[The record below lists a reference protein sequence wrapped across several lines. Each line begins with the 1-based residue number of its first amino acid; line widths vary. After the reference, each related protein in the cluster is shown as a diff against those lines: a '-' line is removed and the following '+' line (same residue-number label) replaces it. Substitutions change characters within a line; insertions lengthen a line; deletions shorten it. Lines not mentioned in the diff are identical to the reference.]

1 MAVLIQEAHLPVGRL
16 AKARALV
23 HQLLP
28 AYCLFAGRPLK
39 RLGPTAKIQV
49 VTLVHVYMAA
59 RASLLDIGAQH
70 DGVVQ
75 CAPGALEQVHFIR
88 MSDPR
93 SDTTV
98 LLGNLYQFQ
107 ASQPAQQKAMLG
119 LVERVLDRWT
129 DGTDL
134 VVIGGDFNAS
144 CRPRAGYAD
153 SEVTRGADAR
163 LLEWCQ
169 RAGLTCAAPLHA
181 TWQSINES
189 RYAVLDCFLWRSRTG
204 QASLR
209 DAEAF
214 LSPDPRLDHDPVR
227 VCVSCDTIGT
237 MPPLEALR
245 APVRLKMR
253 GWGAKRSE
261 WQEAVTR
268 SLSMTVPEEDR
279 FAELERMKRIALDC
293 ARTVLGTTGGR
304 LLRIIP
310 HHSKEARRLKARL
323 NLLRV
328 VRREIHARREQSG
341 RLVPPSRAMRRAWDA
356 GLYPQPA
363 EFRTLTALWHSQNQV
378 WTENWLRMLRRQSA
392 VTNEEWQDLRR
403 KELAEAAKRERL
415 GAIARFYTGR
425 ELQKLLHPR
434 APAQHSPQ
442 LFTAI
447 PDSVVATGDS
457 GALATF
463 RAALGC
469 IGVQAESTAS
479 VTISGLRPADL
490 DSVLFLVD
498 REGLT
503 AKLEGQK
510 RLVRSVSDRLCAW
523 ESELATEAKAT
534 KAYCSSCGSTD
545 LTPVTKVSGES
556 GRVIRWWCTRCSGFR
571 SWAVREADY
580 TKIPFRT
587 EGIPRVPPDAGETLR
602 GAISE
607 TDFEFLLQQLPNK
620 RAPGPDGLPFELL
633 RHAPD
638 GMKET
643 ILACVNGILTGEAP
657 PPRSWLGG
665 LICFL
670 LKKDAV
676 LDIPGY
682 RPVCLLDTVYKVLSA
697 IVTDRLY
704 RLAERYGLQDP
715 SQEGFRRLHST
726 QRQVQSLHWAIQE
739 AAARK
744 ELLFCCYLDFAN
756 AFNSVDH
763 AALWRWLKELNVPD
777 IDLLQSLYSGAY
789 YQADLPYGRSAEVVL
804 SRGQKQGDKSSPL
817 LFGLVFNALLLA
829 LKASGVGHRT
839 ISGLRSPARGF
850 ADDLVIVT
858 SAAADLSRLLQVV
871 ADFCAWSG
879 MRIKREKSV
888 VTGFD
893 FRLGT
898 DLPTAGILYEG
909 APLTDLAAEEAFAY
923 LGVRASLVGMQRRRL
938 AGKRRGLLS
947 APCLSAE
954 KGHILATTNDMVVK
968 VRRHNYLLSQMVP
981 AMHMVA
987 TSRFRYSAP
996 LVPWTDAELD
1006 KLHAKWLQVH
1016 RAAWRLPPGFPS
1028 APLMFPSADGGCPVA
1043 HPLVPMVQALAKH
1056 VEQLVAL
1063 PDELRETCIRKFRK
1077 LCESCGCNNE
1087 RELASHL
1094 AEEGRPRACP
1104 LARLF
1109 RACGQLQM
1117 EIHLPACLSLGL
1129 AGRDTSWHALLMH
1142 LRQKAGHA
1150 ETDRQLA
1157 EDVDT
1162 VARAW
1167 AAIRR
1172 RFGRRGVRTPRQLIL
1187 DPRAT
1192 TVLWLV
1198 PERMGKKSPQWLEPL
1213 RRALRVVE
1221 TRRLFPRLSRGEG
1234 ASEVEVHQ
1242 ALLSDVIHGLKQQGT
1257 QIEPLFADERWKLVR
1272 SSAPRRSWLTVLQKN
1287 GFPCR
1292 VEEESA
1298 GRIDPVVDLVEI
1310 GQFANADRNQ
1320 LLCLT
1325 MWLAASVR
1333 TCGTAD
1339 VIMADRSPLAW
1350 APVRLS
1356 TEHVEFDNSSL
1367 ETEEQVCEAFTFTSK
1382 DGLTRVERD
1391 KNLIG
1396 IIGQGRFRLLANEC
1410 AARGIE
1416 LDCLGACIPGWTAHV
1431 ERYEKTKG
1439 FGSHQF
1445 WNGLRVALE
1454 LDGIIGCC
1462 PLVAPSSLPYSSWDG
1477 MSADWG
1483 CQLLPKRPIYDF
1495 LCASPELQQ
1504 RLVWKL
1510 TADKPWFAL
1519 TRRATLDRTVK
1530 QGMERTGQVITVY
1543 KKGSRVAA
1551 CKGSFRTGQLRAIQ
1565 STEDW
1570 CVWASR
1576 AAIGTGTQEE
1586 RVRGLKRRLDSIRLT
1601 ADGVVP
1607 LDLTCLSSREAQLGP
1622 VGAAYTRSGIVAAT
1636 DGSLRKSGAMGAAY
1650 VTKDNR
1656 LPPRSVAVF
1665 GQPSSIRPELTG
1677 IALALEDCPGGE
1689 DLNILTDS
1697 LSSMRLL
1704 KSMQRKDFPLQ
1715 LYRHPVRQLLLH
1727 VVRLIN
1733 KRTESGRATRFIKV
1747 RAHRGEPLN
1756 EKADALAAEAA
1767 ESDPARPLAM
1777 DQDPEAVYFLHKD
1790 TWVEWDARVREDLV
1804 QRAAKRCV
1812 ARLLRPRRGRMGA
1825 EASPPT
1831 LTLTAAWMLRPNQGR
1846 SMLGQVLGEMRIS
1859 AAKKQILQSIAGAFP
1874 GNAVLHKWRIVSSP
1888 ACALCGH
1895 PAETQSHIQCLCP
1908 ALQEARIRAH
1918 HNIAKRLWQGIMA
1931 VTKEWVITTEQTV
1944 EGLLGLPQPEGQ
1956 IDEWQRAWD
1965 ELTDV
1970 HLEGEGWETDA
1981 ATAIQRKRPDAWAVH
1996 WGKRN
2001 LFILEFT
2008 RPNDRCATA
2017 LQDTDA
2023 YKRDRYTPL
2032 QNRLAG
2038 HLAGWQLGIMTFT
2051 IGIRGSYDPDKWH
2064 ANLTCFGLTAAQT
2077 DCLMRELVAQT
2088 LTELTDLYSVR
2099 YAALQHR
2106 NAGPKV

>member
-1 MAVLIQEAHLPVGRL
+1 
-16 AKARALV
+16 
-23 HQLLP
+23 
-28 AYCLFAGRPLK
+28 
-39 RLGPTAKIQV
+39 
-49 VTLVHVYMAA
+49 VY
-59 RASLLDIGAQH
+59 
-70 DGVVQ
+70 
-75 CAPGALEQVHFIR
+75 
-88 MSDPR
+88 
-93 SDTTV
+93 
-98 LLGNLYQFQ
+98 
-107 ASQPAQQKAMLG
+107 
-119 LVERVLDRWT
+119 
-129 DGTDL
+129 
-134 VVIGGDFNAS
+134 
-144 CRPRAGYAD
+144 
-153 SEVTRGADAR
+153 
-163 LLEWCQ
+163 
-169 RAGLTCAAPLHA
+169 
-181 TWQSINES
+181 
-189 RYAVLDCFLWRSRTG
+189 
-204 QASLR
+204 
-209 DAEAF
+209 
-214 LSPDPRLDHDPVR
+214 
-227 VCVSCDTIGT
+227 
-237 MPPLEALR
+237 
-245 APVRLKMR
+245 
-253 GWGAKRSE
+253 
-261 WQEAVTR
+261 
-268 SLSMTVPEEDR
+268 
-279 FAELERMKRIALDC
+279 
-293 ARTVLGTTGGR
+293 
-304 LLRIIP
+304 
-310 HHSKEARRLKARL
+310 
-323 NLLRV
+323 
-328 VRREIHARREQSG
+328 
-341 RLVPPSRAMRRAWDA
+341 
-356 GLYPQPA
+356 
-363 EFRTLTALWHSQNQV
+363 
-378 WTENWLRMLRRQSA
+378 
-392 VTNEEWQDLRR
+392 
-403 KELAEAAKRERL
+403 
-415 GAIARFYTGR
+415 
-425 ELQKLLHPR
+425 
-434 APAQHSPQ
+434 
-442 LFTAI
+442 
-447 PDSVVATGDS
+447 
-457 GALATF
+457 
-463 RAALGC
+463 
-469 IGVQAESTAS
+469 
-479 VTISGLRPADL
+479 
-490 DSVLFLVD
+490 
-498 REGLT
+498 
-503 AKLEGQK
+503 
-510 RLVRSVSDRLCAW
+510 
-523 ESELATEAKAT
+523 
-534 KAYCSSCGSTD
+534 
-545 LTPVTKVSGES
+545 
-556 GRVIRWWCTRCSGFR
+556 
-571 SWAVREADY
+571 
-580 TKIPFRT
+580 
-587 EGIPRVPPDAGETLR
+587 
-602 GAISE
+602 
-607 TDFEFLLQQLPNK
+607 
-620 RAPGPDGLPFELL
+620 
-633 RHAPD
+633 
-638 GMKET
+638 
-643 ILACVNGILTGEAP
+643 
-657 PPRSWLGG
+657 
-665 LICFL
+665 
-670 LKKDAV
+670 
-676 LDIPGY
+676 
-682 RPVCLLDTVYKVLSA
+682 
-697 IVTDRLY
+697 
-704 RLAERYGLQDP
+704 
-715 SQEGFRRLHST
+715 
-726 QRQVQSLHWAIQE
+726 
-739 AAARK
+739 
-744 ELLFCCYLDFAN
+744 
-756 AFNSVDH
+756 
-763 AALWRWLKELNVPD
+763 
-777 IDLLQSLYSGAY
+777 
-789 YQADLPYGRSAEVVL
+789 
-804 SRGQKQGDKSSPL
+804 
-817 LFGLVFNALLLA
+817 
-829 LKASGVGHRT
+829 
-839 ISGLRSPARGF
+839 
-850 ADDLVIVT
+850 
-858 SAAADLSRLLQVV
+858 
-871 ADFCAWSG
+871 
-879 MRIKREKSV
+879 
-888 VTGFD
+888 
-893 FRLGT
+893 
-898 DLPTAGILYEG
+898 
-909 APLTDLAAEEAFAY
+909 
-923 LGVRASLVGMQRRRL
+923 
-938 AGKRRGLLS
+938 
-947 APCLSAE
+947 
-954 KGHILATTNDMVVK
+954 
-968 VRRHNYLLSQMVP
+968 
-981 AMHMVA
+981 
-987 TSRFRYSAP
+987 
-996 LVPWTDAELD
+996 
-1006 KLHAKWLQVH
+1006 
-1016 RAAWRLPPGFPS
+1016 
-1028 APLMFPSADGGCPVA
+1028 
-1043 HPLVPMVQALAKH
+1043 
-1056 VEQLVAL
+1056 
-1063 PDELRETCIRKFRK
+1063 
-1077 LCESCGCNNE
+1077 
-1087 RELASHL
+1087 
-1094 AEEGRPRACP
+1094 
-1104 LARLF
+1104 
-1109 RACGQLQM
+1109 
-1117 EIHLPACLSLGL
+1117 
-1129 AGRDTSWHALLMH
+1129 
-1142 LRQKAGHA
+1142 
-1150 ETDRQLA
+1150 
-1157 EDVDT
+1157 
-1162 VARAW
+1162 
-1167 AAIRR
+1167 
-1172 RFGRRGVRTPRQLIL
+1172 
-1187 DPRAT
+1187 
-1192 TVLWLV
+1192 
-1198 PERMGKKSPQWLEPL
+1198 
-1213 RRALRVVE
+1213 
-1221 TRRLFPRLSRGEG
+1221 
-1234 ASEVEVHQ
+1234 
-1242 ALLSDVIHGLKQQGT
+1242 
-1257 QIEPLFADERWKLVR
+1257 
-1272 SSAPRRSWLTVLQKN
+1272 
-1287 GFPCR
+1287 
-1292 VEEESA
+1292 
-1298 GRIDPVVDLVEI
+1298 
-1310 GQFANADRNQ
+1310 
-1320 LLCLT
+1320 
-1325 MWLAASVR
+1325 
-1333 TCGTAD
+1333 
-1339 VIMADRSPLAW
+1339 
-1350 APVRLS
+1350 
-1356 TEHVEFDNSSL
+1356 
-1367 ETEEQVCEAFTFTSK
+1367 EAFTFTSK

-1396 IIGQGRFRLLANEC
+1396 IISQGRFRLLANEC

-1767 ESDPARPLAM
+1767 ELDPARPLAM
-1777 DQDPEAVYFLHKD
+1777 DQDPEAVYFLHKE

-2038 HLAGWQLGIMTFT
+2038 HLAGWQLGILTFT